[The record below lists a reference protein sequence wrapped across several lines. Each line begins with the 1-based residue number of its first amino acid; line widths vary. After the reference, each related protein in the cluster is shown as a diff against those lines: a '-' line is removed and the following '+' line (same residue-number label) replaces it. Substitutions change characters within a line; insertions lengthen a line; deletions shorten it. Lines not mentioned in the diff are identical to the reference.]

1 VSILGGTLWC
11 RFIVVR
17 YCYKSAGHLCCK
29 A

>member
-17 YCYKSAGHLCCK
+17 YCYKSAGHLC
-29 A
+29 